1 MRVLIATPAF
11 GRDVTVDYLLSIRD
25 LEASF
30 RREGI
35 ESDVNFTIGSV
46 LPRARAALASRILV
60 DDRYSHLLFVDS
72 DMQFRPEA
80 VGKLVRSRKA
90 FCGCLYP
97 VRMFDHAKLHEASRV
112 IEDRTAARNAGQTYV
127 CLDNLVTE
135 QRDGATHL
143 VSDAG
148 LVQTE
153 SLGFGLTLIDR
164 SVLSRLRD
172 ACPELVVRGGAD
184 PAYRGMGI
192 TYDVLQA
199 FESVQADNGL
209 FLGEDLSFSH
219 RWRHRCGG
227 DIWACIDEE
236 IGHVGTNRFVGRPSD
251 ALARAGIVWP
261 RDQAVS

>member
-11 GRDVTVDYLLSIRD
+11 GRDITVDYLLSIRD

-35 ESDVNFTIGSV
+35 ESDLNFTIGSA
-46 LPRARAALASRILV
+46 LPRSRAALASRLLV

-90 FCGCLYP
+90 FCGAVYP
-97 VRMFDHAKLHEASRV
+97 TRMLNYEKLHDASRA
-112 IEDRTAARNAGQTYV
+112 IAHPATARNVGQGYV
-127 CLDNLVTE
+127 GLDTLVTRE
-135 QRDGATHL
+135 RDGAKHL

-148 LVQTE
+148 LVETE
-153 SLGFGLTLIDR
+153 SVGLGLTLIHR
-164 SVLSRLRD
+164 SVMLRLRD
-172 ACPELVVRGGAD
+172 ACPELLLRGGTD
-184 PAYRGMGI
+184 PAYRGMGVG
-192 TYDVLQA
+192 YDVLQV

-209 FLGEDLSFSH
+209 FLGEDISFAH
-219 RWRHRCGG
+219 RWRMRCGG

-236 IGHVGTNRFVGRPSD
+236 IGHVGSNRFVGLPSD
-251 ALARAGIVWP
+251 ALARSGIHWD
-261 RDQAVS
+261 RA